1 MARIALKWIVVALVA
16 ASLLLVAAIA
26 LARLRP
32 ALPTTITLTQVPVDN
47 IAVPLDAAG
56 AGMQVL
62 EDVSLSLKLAPYPPR
77 AGVESSLT
85 IVAIDRATQA
95 IRPITPTLEVAA
107 LDAVSGESF
116 EMQADVS
123 GAHSA
128 TDQFF
133 PAAGEW
139 RMRVLVDF
147 GAAEPHSVLIL
158 ANAR

>member
-32 ALPTTITLTQVPVDN
+32 APPTTFTLTQAPVDS
-47 IAVPLDAAG
+47 IALPLDASG
-56 AGMQVL
+56 TGMQVL

-85 IVAIDRATQA
+85 VVAIDRDTQA
-95 IRPITPTLEVAA
+95 VRLITPTLEVAPF
-107 LDAVSGESF
+107 DAVSGESF
-116 EMQADVS
+116 EMRADAS
-123 GAHSA
+123 GAHTA
-128 TDQFF
+128 VGRFF

-147 GAAEPHSVLIL
+147 GEAEPHSVLIV
-158 ANAR
+158 ANAE